1 MRRVRQQASNSGK
14 ETETQMEQNKRCPRC
29 GKGTMKAVPNSV
41 PVFADDVPREKE
53 MQAACD
59 QCGYQD
65 DLIKFYPLFE

>member
-1 MRRVRQQASNSGK
+1 
-14 ETETQMEQNKRCPRC
+14 MEQNVKCPKC

-41 PVFADDVPREKE
+41 PVFADVPREKE

>member
-1 MRRVRQQASNSGK
+1 
-14 ETETQMEQNKRCPRC
+14 
-29 GKGTMKAVPNSV
+29 MKAVPNSV
-41 PVFADDVPREKE
+41 PVFADVPREKV